1 MTTHKR
7 PLCYGR
13 PRRSSIPP
21 PVIKSY
27 EGSGRINEILSRV
40 NRVPK
45 NTRDEWRPV
54 YDFDGYI
61 HSLRINNHPK
71 DRIDA
76 IIARHEEYYRDNPPS
91 NDTPPQ
97 KVSIRF
103 PYDTIEH
110 VKVETIVNSDGHVSV
125 NMSCPF
131 ENFYSEK
138 DPKKIIAMYEKS
150 GFSEEQLCVLRNKF
164 TLAENKW
171 VIASKHL
178 EEVMSRYSGKSST
191 RAKRKTLRS
200 RFTTKKSAVIKAMEQ
215 EYSTVPDPEEDDNGS
230 GDEGEQ
236 IDVDDGDGDK
246 DDDDDDT
253 SEGL

>member
-13 PRRSSIPP
+13 PPRRSSIPP
-21 PVIKSY
+21 PPVN

-40 NRVPK
+40 NRIPK
-45 NTRDEWRPV
+45 NIRDEWRPV

-61 HSLRINNHPK
+61 HTLRINNHPK
-71 DRIDA
+71 DIIDA

-215 EYSTVPDPEEDDNGS
+215 EYSTAPDPEEDDKGS
-230 GDEGEQ
+230 GDESEQ
-236 IDVDDGDGDK
+236 IDVDDDDDDDG
-246 DDDDDDT
+246 DDDDT